1 MRFLKKISLINI
13 FRTPKKSDFFKM
25 PFKNGDSLYWTR
37 FAQNDPKP
45 PGYAAWTLGGWN
57 GPVFRNIQKRLGY
70 YNRAPKTVTLFF
82 WWRHRGPWS
91 QPRGPMAQCPPGYIE
106 DMSPLPYPGGIWNLW
121 TKAPDWGPGQC
132 QKWGVPKGGHQ
143 NWKKIEKKKN
153 FFSKKSAVLP
163 KRLF

>member
-57 GPVFRNIQKRLGY
+57 GLVFKDIQKRLGY
-70 YNRAPKTVTLFF
+70 YNRGPKTVTLFF
-82 WWRHRGPWS
+82 DDVIGAPGPSPEDLWPNA
-91 QPRGPMAQCPPGYIE
+91 PRDILKTCLHYHIPGVF
-106 DMSPLPYPGGIWNLW
+106 GI
-121 TKAPDWGPGQC
+121 
-132 QKWGVPKGGHQ
+132 H
-143 NWKKIEKKKN
+143 
-153 FFSKKSAVLP
+153 
-163 KRLF
+163 